1 MREAVVYGIELAV
14 GLACA
19 VAAVGAWRRGLRAVG
34 VVAGAAAIAAIVH
47 ALWALA
53 T

>member
-1 MREAVVYGIELAV
+1 MHDAAVYGIELGV

-19 VAAVGAWRRGLRAVG
+19 VAAVGAWRRGLRWVG
-34 VVAGAAAIAAIVH
+34 VVAGAAGIAAIVH

>member
-1 MREAVVYGIELAV
+1 MHDAVVYGIELGV

-19 VAAVGAWRRGLRAVG
+19 VAAVGAWRRGLRWVG
-34 VVAGAAAIAAIVH
+34 IVAGLAALAAVVH